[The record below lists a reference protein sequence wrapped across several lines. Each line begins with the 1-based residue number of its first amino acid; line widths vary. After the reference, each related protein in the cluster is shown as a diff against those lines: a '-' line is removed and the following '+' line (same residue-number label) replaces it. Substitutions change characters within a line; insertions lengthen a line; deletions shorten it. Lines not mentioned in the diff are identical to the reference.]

1 MPINALA
8 RTIVNKVLHV
18 LDRHTF
24 AAIPDADILEA
35 YSAVAQLLRAERT
48 TDAVPEETTP

>member
-1 MPINALA
+1 MSIQELSRTVVNA
-8 RTIVNKVLHV
+8 VLHV

-35 YSAVAQLLRAERT
+35 YSAVAKLLRQESAALVE
-48 TDAVPEETTP
+48 PEE